1 MCPAPAA
8 AMPPGPQVWFLPPCP
23 PPHPLLLRALS
34 LSPLGFSSHG
44 NHWRPHP
51 IDLLIPEAPGLGACG
66 SSPSPYHGAVCCW
79 LLLLPPAS
87 EAMFSLH
94 RSPQASPG
102 APKPPGPASSLD
114 LLAGPKHSV
123 AAERPV
129 DVQVYLRDVPGG
141 DQGLLLH
148 FLLENRVAGAHVR
161 DTDPNLSR
169 AAMLG
174 RAPGGH
180 HGSGSAETS
189 CLSLG
194 GRGWRECPPS
204 PWELCEVLSKLL
216 WARR

>member
-1 MCPAPAA
+1 
-8 AMPPGPQVWFLPPCP
+8 MPPGPQVWFLPPMSPTPSPASQGAIP
-23 PPHPLLLRALS
+23 P
-34 LSPLGFSSHG
+34 PLGFSSHG

-51 IDLLIPEAPGLGACG
+51 IGILIPEAPGLGACG

-87 EAMFSLH
+87 EAPFSLP

-102 APKPPGPASSLD
+102 APKAPGPAASPD
-114 LLAGPKHSV
+114 PLAGPKHSV

-148 FLLENRVAGAHVR
+148 FLWENWEAGARVR
-161 DTDPNLSR
+161 DTDPDLSR

-174 RAPGGH
+174 RETWGH

-216 WARR
+216 